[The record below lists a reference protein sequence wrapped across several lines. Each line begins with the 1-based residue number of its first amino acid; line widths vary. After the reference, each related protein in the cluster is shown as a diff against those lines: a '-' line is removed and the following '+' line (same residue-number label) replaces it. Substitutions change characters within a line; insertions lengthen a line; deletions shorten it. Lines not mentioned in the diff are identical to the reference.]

1 MTNRKPPGSDWES
14 WVDAIIREGQE
25 RGEFDNLPGAGKPID
40 GLDKP
45 HDDLWWVRR
54 KLRDEGVSYLPPT
67 LAVRK
72 EKEDALLAIE
82 ALSSEPRVRDVLE
95 QLNERI
101 RAVNRRPGEGPP
113 STVMPLDVD
122 EILAAWRQRHAQEAA
137 DVSRSPEPAATTA
150 RPAKR
155 GWTGLRRR
163 RRG

>member
-1 MTNRKPPGSDWES
+1 MANRKPPGSDWES

-45 HDDLWWVRR
+45 HDELWWVRR
-54 KLRDEGVSYLPPT
+54 KLKDEGVSYLPPT

-72 EKEDALLAIE
+72 DKEDTLLAIE
-82 ALSSEPRVRDVLE
+82 ALRSEHRVRDLLG

-122 EILAAWRQRHAQEAA
+122 EILAGWRQRRADELAHA
-137 DVSRSPEPAATTA
+137 SGSPEPAPTTA
-150 RPAKR
+150 RSAR
-155 GWTGLRRR
+155 GGWSRLRRR
-163 RRG
+163 GRG